1 MAKNDSSKIFNN
13 LKTIYTCIAW
23 AIDSRSAR
31 ISCRVLVPKTFL
43 RVVAARSWVDLGAS
57 STFVTLVILV
67 NFVQINIGF
76 KNTLKF
82 FFNYRIKY
90 TKIYN
95 SINCHC
101 NWISCQNLKLNKN
114 NYTFCFIFLNWPF
127 QQSEYL
133 YLLFR
138 VNTVYP
144 YLYLYSVRF
153 TINLIWNEISFSM
166 ITYFLRGYIKRN
178 LNEIKV
184 IN

>member
-1 MAKNDSSKIFNN
+1 MIAQKFFNN

-67 NFVQINIGF
+67 NFEKINIGLKKKWKF
-76 KNTLKF
+76 TLNLF
-82 FFNYRIKY
+82 SHNYRIKY

-101 NWISCQNLKLNKN
+101 NWISCQNLKLNIN
-114 NYTFCFIFLNWPF
+114 NYSFCFICLNWPF
-127 QQSEYL
+127 QSL
-133 YLLFR
+133 VFVLC
-138 VNTVYP
+138 
-144 YLYLYSVRF
+144 
-153 TINLIWNEISFSM
+153 
-166 ITYFLRGYIKRN
+166 
-178 LNEIKV
+178 
-184 IN
+184 